1 MSSDSGEAAQSVNA
15 KLDGM
20 VQDAEELCAF
30 MKKKHDSD
38 TRAEVVSMGAIAW
51 LAALVGLGVGSAAIS
66 SPIFFGNPVGFFIAV
81 SAIAVACAVSTYA
94 LRRRRRFPFAELNA
108 LVVKMKEGKASPEDG
123 LRLVDSIHEVMLA
136 LKKGKVDDSFWYG
149 GVAFVLV
156 AFFGKNVAFGLL
168 AGVIVFLY
176 FRHEALREYEN
187 ESKRYEES
195 KRDLAESL

>member
-1 MSSDSGEAAQSVNA
+1 MSSDSEEATQSVNA

-30 MKKKHDSD
+30 MKRKHDSE
-38 TRAEVVSMGAIAW
+38 TRAAAVSVGAVAW
-51 LAALVGLGVGSAAIS
+51 LAALFGLAVVSSATS

-123 LRLVDSIHEVMLA
+123 LRLVDSMHEAMLA
-136 LKKGKVDDSFWYG
+136 LKKGKVDDAFWYG
-149 GVAFVLV
+149 AVAFVLV
-156 AFFGKNVAFGLL
+156 GLFGKNVAVGLL
-168 AGVIVFLY
+168 AGVIVYLY
-176 FRHEALREYEN
+176 FRHEALGEYEN
-187 ESKRYEES
+187 ESRRYEES
-195 KRDLAESL
+195 KRDFAQSL